1 MSQAQKSTSDQVVIG
16 LTFESD
22 WLREWLESS
31 RPVTERSR
39 AKPMQSWVT
48 FDDEMEIANAPSS
61 GIPSA
66 ISKYWVPH

>member
-1 MSQAQKSTSDQVVIG
+1 MANHRQQQVVIG

-31 RPVTERSR
+31 RPITERSR

-66 ISKYWVPH
+66 ISKYWAPH